1 MCNVTIPL
9 RVNCSYVGKTKP
21 IGVRFDEELLNK
33 VKGASLATS
42 PQKALNLYER
52 SYVEL
57 IEMKVAEN
65 NKPENKARIEAERN
79 PPSDKKPFPTL
90 EELAKRKK
98 DFEKRLE
105 EELPFNTTKST
116 NQPNPPTTLDE
127 LKALCPHTDKDERR
141 IWVATERQKYGI

>member
-1 MCNVTIPL
+1 
-9 RVNCSYVGKTKP
+9 VGKTKP

-65 NKPENKARIEAERN
+65 NKPENKERIERERN
-79 PPSDKKPFPTL
+79 TVSEVSKNSQHKQPLT
-90 EELAKRKK
+90 EAEC
-98 DFEKRLE
+98 
-105 EELPFNTTKST
+105 T
-116 NQPNPPTTLDE
+116 PNPPTTLDE
-127 LKALCPHTDKDERR
+127 QELKKKIEAIRAEKIPEHRNRSTLGKKSWEAEQKQR
-141 IWVATERQKYGI
+141 ILEIQEQINSLK